1 MGDGDGQGEV
11 TGVDIL
17 SVREAVKKFEVGIS
31 FEKSLLSSKQKKAR
45 FVKPRMRRGV
55 KSDGLIQARIS
66 SLVTASGGLKLNS
79 FVKTEGKRK
88 FCEVNNP
95 TGIRK
100 AARRDEEV
108 VVNLDPT
115 N

>member
-1 MGDGDGQGEV
+1 MDIVGDGDGQGEV
-11 TGVDIL
+11 TGVEIL

-55 KSDGLIQARIS
+55 KSDGLIQARIN
-66 SLVTASGGLKLNS
+66 SLVTASSGGLKLKGL
-79 FVKTEGKRK
+79 VKTDGKRK

-100 AARRDEEV
+100 AARRD
-108 VVNLDPT
+108 
-115 N
+115 